1 MPDIGRANAAPGGM
15 STVGTRTVALRA
27 LRDAFGVFPTGV
39 AVVTTCDADGAPIG
53 VTVNSFVSL
62 SLAPP
67 LVAWSLNRTS
77 PSLAAFERSGNFAI
91 NVLSAEQ
98 IHLSRRFGSRTPDK
112 FRGLQFDRGAGG
124 APLLAGSAAHFE
136 CRVTAVYPGGDHVL
150 FIGNVERFAHD
161 SACVPLMFHA
171 GRYHVPGRELS

>member
-1 MPDIGRANAAPGGM
+1 M
-15 STVGTRTVALRA
+15 SATRTRTVALRA

-39 AVVTTCDADGAPIG
+39 AVVTTCGADGTPVG

-62 SLAPP
+62 SLDPP
-67 LVAWSLNRTS
+67 LVAWSLNRAS
-77 PSLAAFERSGNFAI
+77 PSRAAFERNSNFAI

-112 FRGLQFDRGAGG
+112 FSGLKFDRGAGG

-136 CRVTAVYPGGDHVL
+136 CRVTAAYPGGDHVL
-150 FIGNVERFAHD
+150 FVGNVERFAHD
-161 SACVPLMFHA
+161 SSRVPLMFHA
-171 GRYHVPGRELS
+171 GRYHVPGGEIS